1 MLRDPKR
8 HLAAGGSDGSGG
20 SDRRHGRGGSDDW
33 GGSTGNDTSRVH
45 VYRAS
50 NAAESV
56 EALGSG
62 IRESTAGALDGA
74 LARAISRDGALA
86 HDDAASNGGAVANGD
101 GSGGADNA
109 VGAGGGVDGA
119 RSSSGGSGRLGG
131 VNGLRSSRGSS
142 GGSGSRASSAGD
154 GSSGKVT
161 SALGDGVGLELGMGL
176 LGSGVDGEGHAAAA
190 VVALSAEHPERVGGH
205 DLHGDLGRRND
216 GVVRVG
222 HIARVHA
229 AGKRVARGLETR
241 LGNGVVLAVEGE
253 DDHVTNVGGDL
264 LGEERETLGTTDI
277 DGVGGASAGNNTA
290 STGLDGGRGTVV
302 AEDGG
307 GGSAGGNGHGLG
319 DGDLL
324 VESGRGN
331 TTTLADPDND
341 GVDTADGTEA
351 NAAETTETTKTANT
365 DAANG
370 TDGDA
375 NAYIGNTA
383 NTTNTTDAINAD
395 LGIPLDLPAAASR
408 DGDGSKNK

>member
-1 MLRDPKR
+1 MKL
-8 HLAAGGSDGSGG
+8 
-20 SDRRHGRGGSDDW
+20 
-33 GGSTGNDTSRVH
+33 T
-45 VYRAS
+45 S
-50 NAAESV
+50 NAAERV
-56 EALGSG
+56 EALGRG

-74 LARAISRDGALA
+74 LARAISVDGALA
-86 HDDAASNGGAVANGD
+86 HDNAASDGGAVANGD
-101 GSGGADNA
+101 GSGRADNS
-109 VGAGGGVDGA
+109 VGAGRGVDGA
-119 RSSSGGSGRLGG
+119 RSSSRGSGRLGG
-131 VNGLRSSRGSS
+131 INGLRSGGGSS

-190 VVALSAEHPERVGGH
+190 VVALGAEHPERVGGH
-205 DLHGDLGRRND
+205 DLHGDLGRGND
-216 GVVRVG
+216 AVVRVG
-222 HIARVHA
+222 HVARVHA

-277 DGVGGASAGNNTA
+277 DGVGGTKTGNNTA

-307 GGSAGGNGHGLG
+307 GGSTGRNGDGLG
-319 DGDLL
+319 DGHLL

-331 TTTLADPDND
+331 TTALADPDND

-351 NAAETTETTKTANT
+351 NAAETTEAANT
-365 DAANG
+365 NTANG

-383 NTTNTTDAINAD
+383 NTTDAINAD
-395 LGIPLDLPAAASR
+395 LGIPLDLPAAASG